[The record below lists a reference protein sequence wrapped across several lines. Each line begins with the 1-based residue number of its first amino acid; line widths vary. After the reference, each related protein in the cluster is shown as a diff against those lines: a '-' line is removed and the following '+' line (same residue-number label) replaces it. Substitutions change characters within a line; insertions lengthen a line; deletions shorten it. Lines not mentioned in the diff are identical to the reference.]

1 MNRRAVS
8 SLVGAA
14 FFVVL
19 FVLGFNLVLYQL
31 AQYDAYTH
39 QLLTKTQFERERLSE
54 NLQIVSFKAGSNVL
68 NLTISN
74 SGGVPIRLVRIW
86 VTNQSA
92 NPLWHQGFAVNY
104 VLDPGNTTKNIGS
117 NLGTFSS
124 SKTFVAKIITDRG
137 NAFVALY
144 STALASAVTSQG
156 AGWITMDWNYYYYE
170 RDGNPGNLQPAWC
183 IQQFSTNKVQFY
195 IRVINHWDRDVRI
208 LQWSHMKMLQ
218 TNGATN
224 PFYIMDPS
232 STAANPVAYSTKITV
247 YSNPTDQA
255 TGGALQQLRFAATA
269 AGGTAGQNVANPPA
283 SYSGILVVFYE
294 YSPYG
299 NAYTL
304 AQTIPFE
311 ASEIT
316 SGSTC

>member
-54 NLQIVSFKAGSNVL
+54 NLQIVTFKTASNVL
-68 NLTISN
+68 NLTVSN

-124 SKTFVAKIITDRG
+124 SNTLVAKIITERG
-137 NAFVALY
+137 NTFVALY
-144 STALASAVTSQG
+144 STALASAITSQG
-156 AGWITMDWNYYYYE
+156 VGWLTMDWGYYYYE
-170 RDGNPGNLQPAWC
+170 RSGNPGVLTTAWC
-183 IQQFSTNKVQFY
+183 IQQFSTNNVQFY
-195 IRVINHWDRDVRI
+195 VRVINHWDRDVRL

-218 TNGATN
+218 TNGGTN
-224 PFYIMDPS
+224 PFYIVDPT
-232 STAANPVAYSTKITV
+232 STAANLVAYSTKIPV
-247 YSNPTDQA
+247 SSKPTDQA
-255 TGGALQQLRFAATA
+255 TGGAPVQLRFAATA
-269 AGGTAGQNVANPPA
+269 AGGSAGQNVANPPA
-283 SYSGILVVFYE
+283 SYSAILVVFYE

-299 NAYTL
+299 NPYTL